1 MAERNPLIIKI
12 CKFDFFRKHQLESI
26 ARKTKLIVRKSPK
39 FSACDFV
46 LTLFKT
52 ITTGKASYN
61 QMASTLEKCADKPMS
76 RQALSQRIG
85 FQSVAFMKE
94 VLATAIQEQWG
105 SDQTLNTTHFGR
117 LLVEDSSQ
125 YKINKKNNLEFPGH
139 GNSKSAS
146 AGCKID
152 LSFDLLTGLPIHQ
165 VMDKATTQDKVMGKE
180 LVDMVQPRDLVLR
193 DMGYFSVKEFIRIAA
208 KGAYWQSR
216 LPANVGVFMEDGQA
230 LEDYLKSSKA
240 NKLDTTVNLLSKKGE
255 RVRMVAIRAEKHI
268 AEKKRRERNAA
279 AHKKGKTPTAKALLR
294 DGWHLMVT
302 NVSEEQLDT
311 VTLAK
316 LYAVRWQIEITFR
329 AWKQS
334 GDLLQALNRKSKPAH
349 LRTLIYAA
357 ILWLVL
363 TMKTAS
369 MLQHILAKT
378 KKVVSLQK
386 LSMNMAGYTLM
397 LTAMSNLSEYSPH
410 LRHVL
415 MEARKREPLMATGI
429 ACLS

>member
-1 MAERNPLIIKI
+1 MLENQIYSKPATRSQKL
-12 CKFDFFRKHQLESI
+12 FSQLENI
-26 ARKTKLIVRKSPK
+26 ARKTKLIVRKSPR
-39 FSACDFV
+39 FSASDFV

-52 ITTGKASYN
+52 IATGKASYN
-61 QMASTLEKCADKPMS
+61 QMASTLKKCTDKPMS

-85 FQSVAFMKE
+85 ERSVAFMKE
-94 VLATAIQEQWG
+94 ALATTMQEQWG
-105 SDQTLNTTHFGR
+105 SDQVLRTTHFGR
-117 LLVEDSSQ
+117 VLIEDSSQ
-125 YKINKKNNLEFPGH
+125 YKINKKNNLDFPGH

-165 VMDKATTQDKVMGKE
+165 VMDKATTQDKVLGKE
-180 LVDMVQPRDLVLR
+180 LVDMVRPNDLVLR
-193 DMGYFSVKEFIRIAA
+193 DMGYFSVKEFMRIAE

-216 LPANVGVFMEDGQA
+216 LPANVGVFMEDGQS
-230 LEDYLKSSKA
+230 LEDHLKSYKA

-255 RVRMVAIRAEKHI
+255 IVRLVAIRAEPHI
-268 AEKKRRERNAA
+268 AEKKRRERKAA
-279 AHKKGKTPTAKALLR
+279 SRKKGKTPTAKALLR

-311 VTLAK
+311 ETLAK

-334 GDLLQALNRKSKPAH
+334 GELLKALNRKSKPAH

-369 MLQHILAKT
+369 MLQNIIAKA
-378 KKVVSLQK
+378 KKVVSLEK
-386 LSMNMAGYTLM
+386 LSMDMIGHVLTL
-397 LTAMSNLSEYSPH
+397 TVISDLSEYSPY